1 MKALIP
7 TTRTRPAW
15 VTPLLCAFLCLCLS
29 TGALASDP
37 DDDLGLPS
45 ITDGDDDDGTQDST
59 GDAPDIQISADVLE
73 TPAADD
79 QVGFVLLDRT
89 GDTGTTYET
98 GASTDEA
105 EVVPKE
111 DDFAPANS
119 VTQLDDGVKMQG
131 RMLLQL
137 PYKGEG
143 DLQAKMRSPPDAVDV
158 RALLTVDNLD
168 SLDELLA
175 DPSSIPYGV
184 TTVLPVGKVATVN
197 LNAFQKLVDLYGYVL
212 SSGHVSVVILSKDSS
227 GGLHVAAAR
236 LPASGGQMEIVTR

>member
-1 MKALIP
+1 M
-7 TTRTRPAW
+7 
-15 VTPLLCAFLCLCLS
+15 LCAFLCLSLS
-29 TGALASDP
+29 TGALAGDP

-45 ITDGDDDDGTQDST
+45 ITDGDDDDGDDTQDSSS
-59 GDAPDIQISADVLE
+59 DAPDIQIAATDIDE
-73 TPAADD
+73 TPPDD
-79 QVGFVLLDRT
+79 QVGFVLLDRS
-89 GDTGTTYET
+89 GDVGTSYET
-98 GASTDEA
+98 GASSDEA
-105 EVVPKE
+105 EVVPQQ
-111 DDFAPANS
+111 DDYAPANS
-119 VTQLDDGVKMQG
+119 VTPMDDGVKMQG

-143 DLQAKMRSPPDAVDV
+143 SLTARMRSPPDAVEV

-197 LNAFQKLVDLYGYVL
+197 LNAFQKLVDLYGHLL
-212 SSGHVSVVILSKDSS
+212 STGHVSVVILSTDSS

-236 LPASGGQMEIVTR
+236 PRPGSATGRRVGRVPRPGDRASVSG